1 MLHRIASLFLIIL
14 TLGFFYIYHAPQSA
28 DPPKIVH
35 TVYPFQQRLNMIV
48 KDEFLILMDQGRS
61 EALPQ
66 ILKLF
71 DLKLLMPLGEWAY
84 VSKNSSSKY
93 HEVIALNS
101 HAGRNNQQLQAA
113 LQAHPDVHTA
123 ALNYIESDNSCA
135 RSFKSPKAEISPT
148 PKDPLYN
155 FQWHLGQKE
164 GIDMPSAWR
173 ITTGN
178 ARTVIAVVDRNF
190 VLDGEDMT
198 PDRCATRRF
207 YFENIL
213 DYFPDHEL
221 AGFSDDNLHGTDVL
235 SVLAPCTNNNLGLAG
250 IDWHAQV
257 FAVDTRADR
266 SLAARMF
273 GVMWAAGIDVCTSS
287 LFKCTKES
295 HFQHNSHPASII
307 NASFGFSGPYL
318 EEPPYGPVLD
328 IIGWINRDNK
338 ILVASVGNESGLADR
353 RLPGAAG
360 GVISVGASTKKH
372 QSASFSNFGHSVDI
386 IAPGEDILGLEKNS
400 TVMLSGTSFSSP
412 LVTGVVALMRAVQPK
427 LSWKQAEYIIKK
439 TAKPLSCEEYCPSTM
454 AKNAQVF
461 CEKTCCQGLKTRCAA
476 GILDAGRA
484 VQLASS
490 GLLPTALVD
499 LDDYYVP
506 LSEYKNMRN
515 KLSVKNWGHK
525 KALVRMKPGHPQLKI
540 YPPTF
545 ELAACSA
552 QNTPSLREIEVYFEG
567 VVDAELVLSLVLEA
581 ANDDQPNNYLDR
593 IEAIVEIIPDKIV
606 AKKQYLEL

>member
-1 MLHRIASLFLIIL
+1 MLHRLASLFLIIL
-14 TLGFFYIYHAPQSA
+14 TIGFFYIYRTPLRTNT
-28 DPPKIVH
+28 PKIVH
-35 TVYPFQQRLNMIV
+35 TVYPIQHRLNMIV
-48 KDEFLILMDQGRS
+48 KDEFLILMEQGK
-61 EALPQ
+61 ADTLPD
-66 ILKLF
+66 ILKFF

-84 VSKNSSSKY
+84 VSTNSSSQY

-101 HAGRNNQQLQAA
+101 HAGKQNQQLQAA

-135 RSFKSPKAEISPT
+135 RSALKAKAEII
-148 PKDPLYN
+148 PKDPLYS

-173 ITTGN
+173 ITTGD

-190 VLDGEDMT
+190 VLNGEDMT

-273 GVMWAAGIDVCTSS
+273 GVMWAAGIDVCSSS
-287 LFKCTKES
+287 LFQCTTES
-295 HFQHNSHPASII
+295 NFQHNSHPASII
-307 NASFGFSGPYL
+307 NASFGFTGPYL

-328 IIGWINRDNK
+328 IIGWINRENK

-360 GVISVGASTKKH
+360 GVISVGSSTKKH
-372 QSASFSNFGHSVDI
+372 ESASFSNFGRSVDI
-386 IAPGEDILGLEKNS
+386 LAPGEDILGLEKDS
-400 TVMLSGTSFSSP
+400 SVMLSGTSFSSP
-412 LVTGVVALMRAVQPK
+412 LVTGVVSLMRAVDSK
-427 LSWKQAEYIIKK
+427 LSWKQAEYILKT
-439 TAKPLSCEEYCPSTM
+439 TAKHLSCEEYCPKTM
-454 AKNAQVF
+454 AKNAQEL
-461 CEKTCCQGLKTRCAA
+461 CEKTCCQGSNTHCAA
-476 GILDAGRA
+476 GILNAGQA
-484 VQLASS
+484 VHMASR
-490 GLLPTALVD
+490 GLLPTALID

-506 LSEYKNMRN
+506 LSEYKNMRAQ
-515 KLSVKNWGHK
+515 LVVKNWGSK
-525 KALVRMKPGHPQLKI
+525 KALVRMKPTHPQLKI
-540 YPPTF
+540 SPATF
-545 ELAACSA
+545 ELAALS
-552 QNTPSLREIEVYFEG
+552 PSNKASIRKIEVYFDGEAQ
-567 VVDAELVLSLVLEA
+567 AELVLSLVLEA
-581 ANDDQPNNYLDR
+581 AQEDQPHKFQDQ